1 MLVMVMVEAVAEVES
16 ALAGFVEAQVNMKE
30 DFPALLLGRQY
41 SVVRHIQTAQE
52 SSLWEEW
59 PAG

>member
-1 MLVMVMVEAVAEVES
+1 MVMVEAVAEVES

-52 SSLWEEW
+52 S
-59 PAG
+59 